1 VLGEIEAL
9 EQGLTDDHG
18 ARRSLERKKNRKT
31 KSMTLMSLTMPLSKA
46 SSRSKTPTVTAGVVS
61 PIGMPSRGDGSST
74 LAETPNMEMVEEQED
89 ELGDLMDAGIVRG
102 TGTTRPKVRGRKSFM
117 ALFGK

>member
-31 KSMTLMSLTMPLSKA
+31 KSMTLMSLTMPLSKV